1 MTTFRIALEELLRK
15 TGVDDLDFLREGIY
29 SGPRNLDTKTAGVKL
44 QSSHAEEVFIEAQ
57 GTNRTGNDQGREDGR
72 TAGLGARYSPYGAAP
87 MALENL
93 PQVFANEENVEAVK
107 AEYEKKIEEL
117 YTEIGRLT
125 TKLAWLE
132 KKGLRVE

>member
-1 MTTFRIALEELLRK
+1 MRKKYSSKLKAQIVLEMIKEEK
-15 TGVDDLDFLREGIY
+15 TVAQLASEHGIH
-29 SGPRNLDTKTAGVKL
+29 PTVLHRWRR
-44 QSSHAEEVFIEAQ
+44 Q
-57 GTNRTGNDQGREDGR
+57 
-72 TAGLGARYSPYGAAP
+72 
-87 MALENL
+87 ALENL